1 MIAGARN
8 RGKATKGLYP
18 KIKYYQYSNYIQVLF
33 SVNFSIKKYH
43 LKRKITQKRKETKNL
58 ESLHKEGTLE

>member
-8 RGKATKGLYP
+8 RGKATTGLYP
-18 KIKYYQYSNYIQVLF
+18 TNQYSNYIQVLF